1 MFRWESHLK
10 NSFSFLIFFV
20 IVSWR
25 WFFTYF
31 DYKHIHWFKQSR
43 VFFESLY
50 DPYIYSVFLFC
61 FVIYIYSSPYLQA
74 LLRNAS
80 DFLKVWILFCTFIFE
95 FLFAYCWIVC
105 PCKFEAQKNSAFF
118 PKIKFNKQ
126 IQQDASESWNSSHKL
141 EPYQVCWPLV
151 LTWPSHWGVMRIYG
165 WKRLVGAPCYHPD
178 KFCDHKYSDNG
189 YI

>member
-10 NSFSFLIFFV
+10 NLFSFLIFFV

-31 DYKHIHWFKQSR
+31 HYNTFIGLSSLEFSLNPFMTHIFTVS
-43 VFFESLY
+43 
-50 DPYIYSVFLFC
+50 FC
-61 FVIYIYSSPYLQA
+61 FV
-74 LLRNAS
+74 LLFTFILLNVS

-105 PCKFEAQKNSAFF
+105 PCKFEAQKNSTFF

-141 EPYQVCWPLV
+141 APYQVCWPLV
-151 LTWPSHWGVMRIYG
+151 LTWPSHWGIMRIYG
-165 WKRLVGAPCYHPD
+165 WKLLVGAPSYHPD

-189 YI
+189 YIECF